1 MSYDVTKLTQLGHL
15 KSLAEKVAA
24 ECATKT
30 ELAALS
36 TRVDEIVSTGGEPN
50 VLVGVKVNGTALS
63 IAEKMVDILIATG
76 TGNGTLAV
84 NKVDVPIK
92 GLAALAY
99 KAQVS
104 KTDLD
109 SALQAVI
116 DAKAAQTDLDAA
128 EVKIASIQSTLT
140 TLQGSGEGSI
150 DKAIDDAIN
159 EFATKVSDDDVVNS
173 FKELVDWVAQHGSEA
188 SEMSAGIQ
196 ENKTAIA
203 TLKTYVGTLPEA
215 ATSQNVV
222 AYIAEAITKLN
233 IGQYATTAA
242 MNAALANKV
251 DKVDGSRLMTNDEGT
266 KLSGIAAGATKVAK
280 SETNGNVK
288 INDVETVVYTLP
300 SDVVRGQIATTPEV
314 TEMLNEVF
322 AAQE

>member
-128 EVKIASIQSTLT
+128 EVNIASIQSTLT

-150 DKAIDDAIN
+150 EKAIDDAIN
-159 EFATKVSDDDVVNS
+159 EFATNVSDDDVVNS

-203 TLKTYVGTLPEA
+203 TLKTYVGTLPEE

-222 AYIAEAITKLN
+222 DYIAEAITKLN
-233 IGQYATTAA
+233 IGQYATTTA

-251 DKVDGSRLMTNDEGT
+251 DKVDGSRLMTNAEGT

>member
-1 MSYDVTKLTQLGHL
+1 MSYDVTKLTQLAHL

-30 ELAALS
+30 ELQALS
-36 TRVDEIVSTGGEPN
+36 SKVDGLVSAGGEAN
-50 VLVGVKVNGTALS
+50 VLEGVKVNGTALS
-63 IAEKMVDILIATG
+63 IAEKMVDILIASG
-76 TGNGTLAV
+76 TTNGTISVNNADVAV
-84 NKVDVPIK
+84 K

-104 KTDLD
+104 QSDLD
-109 SALQAVI
+109 SALNAVI
-116 DAKAAQTDLDAA
+116 AAKA
-128 EVKIASIQSTLT
+128 EQSAVTSLQGEIT
-140 TLQGSGEGSI
+140 TLKGSGEGSVK
-150 DKAIDDAIN
+150 KAIDDAIN
-159 EFATKVSDDDVVNS
+159 QFATNVSDDDVVNS

-196 ENKTAIA
+196 ENKTAIQ
-203 TLKTYVGTLPEA
+203 TLKTYVGTLPEE

-233 IGQYATTAA
+233 IGQYATTTA

-251 DKVDGSRLMTNDEGT
+251 DKVEGSRLMTNDEGT

-280 SETNGNVK
+280 SDTNGNVK

-300 SDVVRGQIATTPEV
+300 SDVVRGQIATSPEV

>member
-159 EFATKVSDDDVVNS
+159 EFATNVSDDDVVNS

-196 ENKTAIA
+196 ENKAAIA
-203 TLKTYVGTLPEA
+203 TLKTYVGTLPEE

-233 IGQYATTAA
+233 IGQYATTTA

-251 DKVDGSRLMTNDEGT
+251 DKADGSRLMTNDEGT
-266 KLSGIAAGATKVAK
+266 KLSSIAAGATKVAK
-280 SETNGNVK
+280 SDTNGNVK

>member
-128 EVKIASIQSTLT
+128 EVNIASIQSTLT

-150 DKAIDDAIN
+150 EKAIDDAIN
-159 EFATKVSDDDVVNS
+159 EFATNVSDDDVVNS

-203 TLKTYVGTLPEA
+203 TLKTYVGTLPKE

-233 IGQYATTAA
+233 IGQYATTTA

-251 DKVDGSRLMTNDEGT
+251 DKVDGSRLMANDEGT

>member
-76 TGNGTLAV
+76 TGNGTLTV

-196 ENKTAIA
+196 ENKTAIQ
-203 TLKTYVGTLPEA
+203 TLKTYVGTLPEE

-233 IGQYATTAA
+233 IGQYATTTA
-242 MNAALANKV
+242 MNAALAKKV
-251 DKVDGSRLMTNDEGT
+251 DKAEGSRLMTNDEGT
-266 KLSGIAAGATKVAK
+266 KLSAIAAGESKVAN
-280 SETNGNVK
+280 SDTNSNVN

>member
-128 EVKIASIQSTLT
+128 EVKIAAIQSTLT

-196 ENKTAIA
+196 ENKTAIQ
-203 TLKTYVGTLPEA
+203 TLKTYVGTLPEE

-233 IGQYATTAA
+233 IGQYATTTA

-251 DKVDGSRLMTNDEGT
+251 DKVDGSRLMTNAEGT

-280 SETNGNVK
+280 SNTNGNVK

-300 SDVVRGQIATTPEV
+300 SDVVHGQIATSPEV

>member
-128 EVKIASIQSTLT
+128 EVNIASIQSTLT

-150 DKAIDDAIN
+150 EKAIDDAIN
-159 EFATKVSDDDVVNS
+159 EFATNVSDDDVVNS

-203 TLKTYVGTLPEA
+203 TLKTYVGTLPEE

-251 DKVDGSRLMTNDEGT
+251 DKADGSRLMTNGEGT

-280 SETNGNVK
+280 SNTNGNVK

-300 SDVVRGQIATTPEV
+300 SDVVHGQIATSPEV

>member
-128 EVKIASIQSTLT
+128 EVNIASIQSTLT
-140 TLQGSGEGSI
+140 TLQGSGEGSLE
-150 DKAIDDAIN
+150 KAIDDAIN
-159 EFATKVSDDDVVNS
+159 EFATNVSDDDVVNS

-196 ENKTAIA
+196 ENKTAIQ
-203 TLKTYVGTLPEA
+203 TLKTYVGTLPEE

-233 IGQYATTAA
+233 IGQYATTTA

-251 DKVDGSRLMTNDEGT
+251 GKSDGSRLMTNVEGT

-280 SETNGNVK
+280 SDTNGNVK

>member
-1 MSYDVTKLTQLGHL
+1 M
-15 KSLAEKVAA
+15 
-24 ECATKT
+24 
-30 ELAALS
+30 
-36 TRVDEIVSTGGEPN
+36 
-50 VLVGVKVNGTALS
+50 VN
-63 IAEKMVDILIATG
+63 ILIATG

-84 NKVDVPIK
+84 NNVDVPIK

-104 KTDLD
+104 EADLD

-128 EVKIASIQSTLT
+128 EVNIASIQSTLT

-150 DKAIDDAIN
+150 EKAIDDAIN
-159 EFATKVSDDDVVNS
+159 EFATNVSDDDVVNS

-196 ENKTAIA
+196 ENKTAIQ
-203 TLKTYVGTLPEA
+203 TLKTYVGTLPEE

-233 IGQYATTAA
+233 IGQYATTTA

-251 DKVDGSRLMTNDEGT
+251 DKVEGSRLMTNDEGT

-280 SETNGNVK
+280 SNTNGNVK

-300 SDVVRGQIATTPEV
+300 SDVVHGQIATSPEV